1 MDERKPRLL
10 NADALWSFALKVLSG
25 RAHSTG
31 ELREKLRR
39 RAER

>member
-1 MDERKPRLL
+1 MEERKVRRL
-10 NADALWSFALKVLSG
+10 DSGALWTYALKVLAG

-39 RAER
+39 RA